1 VCLIDD
7 CEDND
12 NVNKLGGYWF
22 SYASGNGATVLPNTK
37 TGGVFTM
44 TAGGSMVSPGYAAR
58 ITGYVGI
65 TLPDYPSAGMGTQ
78 LNPMAGPAPQGTGQ
92 VTDISNCTGI
102 RFYAKGDGN
111 SYLLKVPYTDAS
123 DASLTGFNDWL
134 YIFTAPAAWSLIDA
148 PFSLFTNQTWGTPC
162 TLTTALS
169 HSKNFEFQTNF
180 YAAGMVAGTLA
191 TFNLWIDDI
200 TLYGCTSCPIPPP
213 TSTATIS
220 VSTNTNTPTN
230 TVFVPTVTFSS
241 TYTPIANTPTF
252 TQTYSATVPVPS
264 ITSTSVITDTPTGTA
279 VIPGATMTDTVVISS
294 TTATDTAVI
303 PVPSVTSTDVF
314 TSTPTYTSTA
324 LPTPTYTPTQSNLTF
339 ELTDVLTYPNPVN
352 PAKDGKLLI
361 KFVSTQEVDKL
372 DVRVY
377 TVGLRLAKEVV
388 WDGNYK
394 AGSTVRPVDIGV
406 FSNLA
411 NGAFYY
417 VLIGENAEGKKAVS
431 KIGKI
436 IILK

>member
-1 VCLIDD
+1 MDD

-12 NVNKLGGYWF
+12 NVNKFGGYWF
-22 SYASGNGATVLPNTK
+22 SYASGNGATVSPNTK

-44 TAGGSMVSPGYAAR
+44 TAGGSPVSPGYAAR

-65 TLPDYPSAGMGTQ
+65 STDYPSAGMGTQ

-92 VTDISNCTGI
+92 ITDISSCTGI
-102 RFYAKGDGN
+102 RFYTKGDGN
-111 SYLLKVPYTDAS
+111 PYLVKVPYTDAT

-134 YIFTAPAAWSLIDA
+134 YTFTAPTTWTLIDA
-148 PFSLFTNQTWGTPC
+148 QFSLFTHQTWGTPC
-162 TLTTALS
+162 TLTTALT
-169 HSKNFEFQTNF
+169 HAKNFEFQTNF
-180 YAAGMVAGTLA
+180 YAAGTVAGTVA
-191 TFNLWIDDI
+191 TYNLWIDDI

-213 TSTATIS
+213 TSTATIPAG
-220 VSTNTNTPTN
+220 TNTNTPTN
-230 TVFVPTVTFSS
+230 TAFVPTLTFTS
-241 TYTPIANTPTF
+241 TFTPIANTPTF
-252 TQTYSATVPVPS
+252 TQTYSATVVPS
-264 ITSTSVITDTPTGTA
+264 TTATGVITDTPTGTA
-279 VIPGATMTDTVVISS
+279 VIPVP
-294 TTATDTAVI
+294 TATNTAVT
-303 PVPSVTSTDVF
+303 PVPSATSTGTY

-339 ELTDVLTYPNPVN
+339 ELTDVLSYPNPVN
-352 PAKDGKLLI
+352 PAKDAKLLI
-361 KFVSTQEVDKL
+361 KFVSKQDFDKL
-372 DVRVY
+372 DFRVY

-388 WDGNYK
+388 WEGSYK
-394 AGSTVRPVDIGV
+394 AGSTIHPVDIGL